1 MQQQASPFIELSPD
15 EQNDIILRTA
25 AKLNIAPVLIEKD
38 FWVSWLLNKIFSLHI
53 AKDITF
59 KGGTSLSKCYGI
71 ISRFSEDI
79 DLTIDRNLFVGGT
92 NETGLSGKA
101 FQRLIKSTELE
112 GSIFVNDIFKP
123 KLEASLSSTLEEK
136 SWSIVKDENEPK
148 NLRFFY
154 PSAQKQAENAYVQ
167 QSILIEFGVRGDI
180 TPSEDN
186 YISSHIEQSFSELVS
201 LEQAPIRTLSPL
213 RTFWEKITLI
223 HSENN
228 RPKDKVFGDRL
239 SRHYYDIYQLIHKG
253 IAEKALKD
261 ISLLHDVIKH
271 KSKYFK
277 SAWATYET
285 AVPPTLSIFPNDTLK
300 QKLKEDYKQMR
311 GMLFGN
317 PPSFDEIL
325 EAIEKFQNE
334 VNAASP
340 STKTLCS

>member
-1 MQQQASPFIELSPD
+1 MQQQASPFVELSPD
-15 EQNDIILRTA
+15 EQNDLILRTA
-25 AKLNIAPVLIEKD
+25 AKLNIAPILIEKD
-38 FWVSWLLNKIFSLHI
+38 FWVSWLLNKIFSLQI

-59 KGGTSLSKCYGI
+59 KGGTSLSKCYSI

-79 DLTIDRNLFVGGT
+79 DLTIDRNLFVGDT
-92 NETGLSGKA
+92 SDTGLSGKG
-101 FQRLIKSTELE
+101 FQRLIKETDLE
-112 GSIFVNDIFKP
+112 GSVFVNDVFKP
-123 KLEASLSSTLEEK
+123 KLEESIGLILKEN
-136 SWSIVKDENEPK
+136 SWSITRDENEHK

-154 PSAQKQAENAYVQ
+154 PSSQKQDENDYVR

-186 YISSHIEQSFSELVS
+186 YVSSYIEQSFSGLLY
-201 LEQAPIRTLSPL
+201 LEQAPIRTLSPI

-228 RPKDKVFGDRL
+228 RPKDKQFGDRL

-253 IAEKALKD
+253 IGQKALKD
-261 ISLLHDVIKH
+261 ISLLHDVIRH

-277 SAWATYET
+277 SAWANYET
-285 AVPPTLSIFPNDTLK
+285 AVPPTLSIYPNDLLK
-300 QKLKEDYKQMR
+300 QKLQEDYRQMR

-334 VNAASP
+334 LNGA
-340 STKTLCS
+340 